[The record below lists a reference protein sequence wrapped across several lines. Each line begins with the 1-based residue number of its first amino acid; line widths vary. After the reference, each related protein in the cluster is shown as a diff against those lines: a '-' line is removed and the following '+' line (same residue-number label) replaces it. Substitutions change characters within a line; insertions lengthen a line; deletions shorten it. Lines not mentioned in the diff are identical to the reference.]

1 MKTKIDD
8 GGTPHHHGPMLARK
22 SEAARAREL
31 LSTIR
36 PLAQWM
42 KETRPT
48 ALDVTLARA
57 VVAEAIRLADLT
69 PEQAEGVAAALEL
82 HEAVAIAQ
90 EKRDV
95 H

>member
-1 MKTKIDD
+1 MPIKPARHDV
-8 GGTPHHHGPMLARK
+8 ARK
-22 SEAARAREL
+22 IEAARARAL
-31 LSTIR
+31 LATIT
-36 PLAQWM
+36 PLKTWM
-42 KETRPT
+42 EQTRPT
-48 ALDVTLARA
+48 ALDVALANA
-57 VVAEAIRLADLT
+57 VVREAIKLADLT